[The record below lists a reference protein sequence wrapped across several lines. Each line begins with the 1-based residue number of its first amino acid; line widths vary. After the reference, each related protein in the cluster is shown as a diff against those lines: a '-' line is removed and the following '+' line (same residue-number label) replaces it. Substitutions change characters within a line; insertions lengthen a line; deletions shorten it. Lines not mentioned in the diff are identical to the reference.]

1 MHSSTNETQTLSAG
15 GGLHHTDRFCKAL
28 LIWVLC
34 VKTLRCIISAPRLIE
49 RVHNRILFQSKTNDQ
64 TLLVFFFF
72 HLFWVLLLLLLLLLL
87 FFKGFGFLVGFFLFH
102 FVFLVGF
109 FFFGG
114 GVFVCVCF
122 LFCLFGVFFWGGDVV
137 CVCGCCFFLFV
148 CLLFFFLFGKEGGVV
163 AFEIIIL
170 APLQDQFRVEI
181 VRKNT
186 CVD

>member
-34 VKTLRCIISAPRLIE
+34 VKTLLLVLSNGYTIGYYFSQRQMTRLCWFSFFSTFSGFCCCCCCCCCFL
-49 RVHNRILFQSKTNDQ
+49 RVLVFWWVFFCFILF
-64 TLLVFFFF
+64 
-72 HLFWVLLLLLLLLLL
+72 
-87 FFKGFGFLVGFFLFH
+87 FGGFFL
-102 FVFLVGF
+102 
-109 FFFGG
+109 G

-122 LFCLFGVFFWGGDVV
+122 LFCLFVFLLLFFFWGGC
-137 CVCGCCFFLFV
+137 CVCLWLLFFLFV